1 MNIDYKSM
9 VALAGLVSCELAN
22 GSNLEELSAYKNFFS
37 MVSTNFTSIIFQKG
51 VEIKKNKDSNTNFA
65 KKC

>member
-1 MNIDYKSM
+1 MDIDYKSM

-37 MVSTNFTSIIFQKG
+37 MVCTNLSSIIFQKG
-51 VEIKKNKDSNTNFA
+51 IELKKEKGPL
-65 KKC
+65 KK